1 MASASLYVMDLD
13 KTIYD
18 EHTKPMLS
26 HINVGTGE
34 DLTIAE
40 LANKI
45 SRVVGYKG
53 EVRFDRDMPDGA
65 PRKLMDSSRI
75 NSIGW
80 KASVLL
86 DDGLAAAYQDFLQA
100 NMS

>member
-1 MASASLYVMDLD
+1 MELD

-34 DLTIAE
+34 DLAIAE

-86 DDGLAAAYQDFLQA
+86 EDGLAAAYQDFLQTEEGCHK
-100 NMS
+100 